1 MLLSGKDNACPA
13 MTPQERDILARST
26 QKLLRAAYASADA
39 DVMGKLRVALDSLV
53 ALGLDASATDALAS
67 GDTVTGKRSA
77 GADGDDDDDN
87 NAVLEDG
94 SGQTTAALRASAIAA
109 VDAAENNIKL
119 KAPKGADGAS
129 ASQTVAAT
137 ALQQQFGDASTATGA
152 GASSALQ
159 SAASAD
165 TELSSD
171 LMSFLDPTSAA
182 SLKLVS
188 VQTAPSGANSS
199 SSGSSASGLSMKPL
213 GAAAE
218 AYADIATFALQRL
231 LDKMEDI
238 KGFHA
243 QVRNGRSGLQC
254 DMVVVVI

>member
-1 MLLSGKDNACPA
+1 
-13 MTPQERDILARST
+13 
-26 QKLLRAAYASADA
+26 
-39 DVMGKLRVALDSLV
+39 
-53 ALGLDASATDALAS
+53 
-67 GDTVTGKRSA
+67 
-77 GADGDDDDDN
+77 
-87 NAVLEDG
+87 
-94 SGQTTAALRASAIAA
+94 
-109 VDAAENNIKL
+109 
-119 KAPKGADGAS
+119 
-129 ASQTVAAT
+129 VAAT
-137 ALQQQFGDASTATGA
+137 AVQQQHGDLSTATGA

-188 VQTAPSGANSS
+188 VQTAPSTSS
-199 SSGSSASGLSMKPL
+199 SSGSSGLSMKPL
-213 GAAAE
+213 GAVSE

-243 QVRNGRSGLQC
+243 QVSSRWSGLQH
-254 DMVVVVI
+254 DMIAL